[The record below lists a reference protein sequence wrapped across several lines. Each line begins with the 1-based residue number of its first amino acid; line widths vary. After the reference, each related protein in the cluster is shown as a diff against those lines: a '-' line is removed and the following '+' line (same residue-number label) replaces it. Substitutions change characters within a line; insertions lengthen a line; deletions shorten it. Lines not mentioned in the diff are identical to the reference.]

1 MPHSQSIRVCAVVL
15 FNDDGRVAL
24 VRKRNTEAFMFPGGK
39 PEPNED
45 GVTTAVREVHEELGV
60 ELAAQQLK
68 HLGSFTTQA
77 ANEADTQLFSRVYT
91 ALLPSS
97 ETVTAQ
103 AEIVELLWV
112 VPGAV
117 TLSPGTRLAP
127 LASMILGQ
135 VADAPR

>member
-1 MPHSQSIRVCAVVL
+1 MVL

-24 VRKRNTEAFMFPGGK
+24 VRKRDTEAFMFPGGK
-39 PEPNED
+39 PESNED

-60 ELAAQQLK
+60 QLETQLLK

-77 ANEADTQLFSRVYT
+77 ANEADTQLFSQVYT

-97 ETVTAQ
+97 ATVTAQ

-135 VADAPR
+135 VADARQ

>member
-1 MPHSQSIRVCAVVL
+1 
-15 FNDDGRVAL
+15 
-24 VRKRNTEAFMFPGGK
+24 MFPGGK

-68 HLGSFTTQA
+68 HLASFSHQA
-77 ANEADTQLFSRVYT
+77 ANEADTQLFSRAYT

-112 VPGAV
+112 APGAV
-117 TLSPGTRLAP
+117 TLSSGTRLAP
-127 LASMILGQ
+127 LASMILGGL
-135 VADAPR
+135 VS

>member
-1 MPHSQSIRVCAVVL
+1 
-15 FNDDGRVAL
+15 
-24 VRKRNTEAFMFPGGK
+24 
-39 PEPNED
+39 
-45 GVTTAVREVHEELGV
+45 EELGV

-135 VADAPR
+135 VADAPRYGPYFQALNHEPIPPVSDFAAK

>member
-1 MPHSQSIRVCAVVL
+1 
-15 FNDDGRVAL
+15 
-24 VRKRNTEAFMFPGGK
+24 MFPVGK
-39 PEPNED
+39 PEPIED
-45 GVTTAVREVHEELGV
+45 GETTAGRTVHEEIGV
-60 ELAAQQLK
+60 ELAAQQRK
-68 HLGSFTTQA
+68 QLGSFTTQA

-135 VADAPR
+135 VAD